1 VAEHDP
7 VDVRAAVRAMRA
19 WGEARDWKG
28 WDPYDGLNS
37 RVSRLLSLGTP
48 LGRRVVVQAVK
59 GAPVNV
65 RPVLGIRPAR
75 NQKAIGLVASGYG
88 HLAAAGDAEAGTA
101 ARRWCNWLV
110 AHHADGPD
118 GLAWGYHFDVQTRF
132 FAYPA
137 GSPNTI
143 ATTFVGHGLLD
154 VVERLGAPE
163 WIEPAEEAARF
174 LLGTMLAN
182 GRGGPYFRYIPAD
195 EKLIHNANL
204 LACALLMRVGRLAG
218 RDDLR
223 LAATEAVAT
232 SLRAQRPDGSFPYS
246 DWSGQGWVD
255 NFHTG
260 YVLESLA
267 SCVDVPGV
275 GPALERGAEFW
286 ARELFLAD
294 GTPKYD
300 VERAT
305 PYDGHCYA
313 QAIDTWLALDAIG
326 ISGLAAAERVAALL
340 VRDML
345 RRDGAVVFRRGR
357 WLTSRVAFVRWTTA
371 PAFRA
376 LARLEWARGGRP

>member
-1 VAEHDP
+1 VAERDP
-7 VDVRAAVRAMRA
+7 VDIRDALRRMRA
-19 WGEARDWKG
+19 WGEARDWSG

-37 RVSRLLSLGTP
+37 PVSRLLSLGTP

-59 GAPVNV
+59 AAPLNV
-65 RPVLGIRPAR
+65 RPLLGIRPAR

-88 HLAAAGDAEAGTA
+88 FLAASGDAEAGIA
-101 ARRWCNWLV
+101 ARRWCDWLV
-110 AHHADGPD
+110 EHHAGGPD

-154 VVERLGAPE
+154 VAERLTAPE
-163 WIEPAEEAARF
+163 WIEPAEAAARF
-174 LLGTMLAN
+174 LLATMLV
-182 GRGGPYFRYIPAD
+182 RGESGPYFRYIPAD
-195 EKLIHNANL
+195 DKLIHNANL
-204 LACALLMRVGRLAG
+204 LACALLLRVGRLAG
-218 RDDLR
+218 RDDLS
-223 LAATEAVAT
+223 AVAAESVQT
-232 SLRAQRPDGSFPYS
+232 SLRAQRSDGSFPYS
-246 DWSGQGWVD
+246 DWAGQGWVD

-267 SCVDVPGV
+267 SCVDLPGV
-275 GPALERGAEFW
+275 RPALERGAAFW

-300 VERAT
+300 RERAT
-305 PYDGHCYA
+305 PFDAHCYA
-313 QAIDTWLALDAIG
+313 QAVDTWLALDTVG
-326 ISGLAAAERVAALL
+326 SSGLPEAERVAALL

-376 LARLEWARGGRP
+376 LARLEWIRDGRP